1 MQLHPAH
8 QAGASLP
15 ASASIRR
22 SRDLP
27 NPIHEARLRLG
38 ELTHGTGELRQ
49 LSMRGVTVLY
59 EYLGKTDLR
68 SLDEAGR
75 MRVFDTTVYE
85 LERATGYSRR
95 SITGANAD
103 LVRAGLIERPPQDM
117 RGARKAG
124 TPIGHTLLTPRAVA
138 LFFGPRAQT
147 VAPPLYREPNSVEGQ
162 GAKAPAAEMDQPVI
176 ECSPAATSTVL
187 PSGSTFHVRHDLAPL
202 LQRLL
207 PQQLRKVL
215 AIARDAGV
223 WLQDVMVH
231 KLPAILTARDP
242 VGLLVHLL
250 RSGEDWRSRPLARV
264 GNHAA
269 RHERLAAAEGISTPV
284 SEASASTRAGWRE
297 DEARE
302 RAAAEHRQHRTR
314 PSAEQRQRLAEIR
327 QAAAVATARAT
338 PRTDERGQ
346 PLPLP

>member
-8 QAGASLP
+8 KAGASVP

-27 NPIHEARLRLG
+27 DSIHEARLRLG
-38 ELTHGTGELRQ
+38 ELTHGSGELRQ
-49 LSMRGVTVLY
+49 LAMRGVAVLY

-68 SLDEAGR
+68 SLDETGR
-75 MRVFDTTVYE
+75 MQVFDTTVYE

-147 VAPPLYREPNSVEGQ
+147 VAPPLDRELNSVEGQ
-162 GAKAPAAEMDQPVI
+162 EAKATEADQRVI
-176 ECSPAATSTVL
+176 ECAPAATSTVL

-223 WLQDVMVH
+223 WLQDVMAH

-269 RHERLAAAEGISTPV
+269 RHEQFAAAKRVSTPV

-302 RAAAEHRQHRTR
+302 RAAAEHWQHRTG
-314 PSAEQRQRLAEIR
+314 PSAEQRRRLAQIR
-327 QAAAVATARAT
+327 QAAAVAMARAT
-338 PRTDERGQ
+338 PWTDEWGQ
-346 PLPLP
+346 QLPLP